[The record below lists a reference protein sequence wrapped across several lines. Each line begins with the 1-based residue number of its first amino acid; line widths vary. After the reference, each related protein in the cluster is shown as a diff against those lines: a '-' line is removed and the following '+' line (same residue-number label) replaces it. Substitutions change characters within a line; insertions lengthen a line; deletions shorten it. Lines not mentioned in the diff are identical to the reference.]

1 MDTPD
6 NNKPGAEETIEP
18 AKAADTTKAPVA
30 DEATDPAKAADT
42 TKEPDTE
49 QTIGPDKTNDNADN
63 AKKDKKKECPEVTVC
78 PELPL
83 SNSEKTVAG
92 FIMIVAMMLALL
104 VIIIHWP
111 NKMPIA
117 DSTIY
122 YNKAFRVTLIENAK
136 PPTVQS
142 PELIAAA
149 AQTAGDKLKADEVTA
164 ATLTTAKVT
173 ADKAAAA
180 DNSAD
185 KTASQAAA
193 KKATEAKV
201 AADKIVLA
209 DQTAIKTTAAQ
220 KNTPVQSVVPPCGT
234 IQFGA
239 LILILVAAA
248 GFLGNMVYVASSF
261 ATFVGAE
268 KFKRSW
274 ILWYVVK
281 PFTASGLAVFLYM
294 ALNSSTVMPPVNLNG
309 ILAAAALA
317 GLFTDIATQ
326 KLKEIFTAAFKPS
339 DNRPDKLTGGKQT
352 VDLANMHPDKI
363 DVNTVNN
370 FLIPGQNL
378 DPKNIAVS
386 INGKKIDAATL
397 TVTPTL
403 IKFPYTVTDKALTT
417 FTLLVTDAKDVKI
430 EGKDM
435 GV

>member
-1 MDTPD
+1 METPD
-6 NNKPGAEETIEP
+6 NNQP
-18 AKAADTTKAPVA
+18 AADET
-30 DEATDPAKAADT
+30 TDPAKT
-42 TKEPDTE
+42 TDNTKN
-49 QTIGPDKTNDNADN
+49 DKT
-63 AKKDKKKECPEVTVC
+63 KECPELSVC

-83 SNSEKTVAG
+83 NNSEKTWAG
-92 FIMIVAMMLALL
+92 IIMITAMILTLL
-104 VIIIHWP
+104 VIIMNWP
-111 NKMPIA
+111 NKMPTAA
-117 DSTIY
+117 DSTLY
-122 YNKAFRVTLIENAK
+122 YYKPFRVTLIDNLK
-136 PPTVQS
+136 PATDQATGQKAADKLRADQQVADK
-142 PELIAAA
+142 AAA
-149 AQTAGDKLKADEVTA
+149 DKIA
-164 ATLTTAKVT
+164 

-180 DNSAD
+180 DNSTD
-185 KTASQAAA
+185 KTATQTAA
-193 KKATEAKV
+193 KKAADAKT
-201 AADKIVLA
+201 AADKVVA
-209 DQTAIKTTAAQ
+209 DDKAAAANKTTVAP
-220 KNTPVQSVVPPCGT
+220 TVIPPCGT

-294 ALNSSTVMPPVNLNG
+294 ALNSTTTTPPINLNG

-339 DNRPDKLTGGKQT
+339 DNRPDKLTGGKQS
-352 VDLANMHPDKI
+352 VDLANMHPEKI
-363 DVNTVNN
+363 DVNQVNN

-378 DPKNIAVS
+378 DPKDIIVS
-386 INGKKIDAATL
+386 INTVKIDPATV

-403 IKFPYTVTDKALTT
+403 IKFAYTVTDKTLTK
-417 FTLLVTDAKDVKI
+417 FTLLITDGKGVKI
-430 EGKDM
+430 DGKDL